1 MRQESK
7 RWQWL
12 AAVSAAV
19 AAHVLF
25 MVGYAGLNP
34 YGAVGEGQGGI
45 EIGLGM
51 LGEMGESRESSDARE
66 MPALPTEPR
75 AEPPPP
81 EAPQPEV
88 PQPQPQPAPQTLQA
102 EPVQQVTEVAV
113 QSETSEQVAD
123 LEMQFETREQLTD
136 SAVETETSE
145 PAAELPSIE
154 PGNTLAAVMPSEGGS
169 AGAESVTRRRTDSG
183 AGDSPGAGGTRGR
196 QATYVATL
204 AAQLNRYKH
213 YPMAARRARQE
224 GTATLSL
231 LVLRDG
237 SVKDSSISE
246 SSGWEALDAAV
257 LRMLERAQPLPAFPA
272 SMEEE
277 EIRVKIPVSFSL
289 NPL

>member
-1 MRQESK
+1 M
-7 RWQWL
+7 QWF
-12 AAVSAAV
+12 AAICAAV

-34 YGAVGEGQGGI
+34 YGAAGEGQGGI

-51 LGEMGESRESSDARE
+51 LGEMGESRESSDAGE
-66 MPALPTEPR
+66 TPARPAEPP
-75 AEPPPP
+75 AGPPPP
-81 EAPQPEV
+81 EPEQPAA
-88 PQPQPQPAPQTLQA
+88 QPQPAAPELQA
-102 EPVQQVTEVAV
+102 APVQQVTEVAV
-113 QSETSEQVAD
+113 QSESSEQAAD
-123 LEMQFETREQLTD
+123 PDTQTETSKPLTD
-136 SAVETETSE
+136 SPLPTETSE
-145 PAAELPSIE
+145 PATELPPIE

-169 AGAESVTRRRTDSG
+169 AGAGAVTRRRAGSG
-183 AGDSPGAGGTRGR
+183 AGDSSGAGGSRGR
-196 QATYVATL
+196 QAAYIATL

-231 LVLRDG
+231 LILRDG
-237 SVKDSSISE
+237 SVKDSGISE
-246 SSGWEALDAAV
+246 SSGFEALDAAV

-272 SMEEE
+272 SMEVE

>member
-7 RWQWL
+7 RLQWF

-25 MVGYAGLNP
+25 MVGYAGLSP
-34 YGAVGEGQGGI
+34 YGAAGEGQGGI

-51 LGEMGESRESSDARE
+51 LGEMGESRESSDASE
-66 MPALPTEPR
+66 TLELPAEPR
-75 AEPPPP
+75 AEPAPP
-81 EAPQPEV
+81 EPPLEPAR
-88 PQPQPQPAPQTLQA
+88 PQPQPAPPTLQA
-102 EPVQQVTEVAV
+102 DPVQQVTEVAV

-123 LEMQFETREQLTD
+123 VDLQTD
-136 SAVETETSE
+136 NSEHVADMDLPTETSE
-145 PAAELPSIE
+145 LAAELPPIE
-154 PGNTLAAVMPSEGGS
+154 PGATLAAVMPSEGGS
-169 AGAESVTRRRTDSG
+169 TGAEAVTRRRAGSG
-183 AGDSPGAGGTRGR
+183 AGDSPGAGGSRGR
-196 QATYVATL
+196 QAAYVATL

-237 SVKDSSISE
+237 SVKDSGISE

-272 SMEEE
+272 SMEAE